1 MENFGRELNSNEKL
15 ALATTGMEGTGQHF
29 VLNGES
35 ADQILMR
42 EKQSKFNTA
51 VDEYVDKFDKHRQDL
66 ENYAQTL
73 SEDINGLEIM
83 PMFAYALIQPFEK
96 NPFQQIKISK
106 GGIITDIGGLT
117 PTYKSNET
125 GEIEEEQ
132 QFIKVGTVIETGH
145 RCEFLKSGDI
155 VFYTIASECMVP
167 FFKQGFVV
175 VAEQRIIAV
184 VNEKLTER
192 RDNLRN
198 GIV

>member
-1 MENFGRELNSNEKL
+1 MERTELNSNEKL
-15 ALATTGMEGTGQHF
+15 ALATTGIEGTGQHF
-29 VLNGES
+29 VINGES

-83 PMFAYALIQPFEK
+83 PMFSYALIQPFEK
-96 NPFQQIKISK
+96 NPFQQIKISE
-106 GGIITDIGGLT
+106 GGIITDLGGLT
-117 PTYKSNET
+117 PQYKSNET
-125 GEIEEEQ
+125 GEIEEEDQ
-132 QFIKVGTVIETGH
+132 YIKVGTVIEVGH
-145 RCEFLKSGDI
+145 KCEFLKPGDI
-155 VFYTIASECMVP
+155 VFYTVASECMVP
-167 FFKQGFVV
+167 FFRQGFVV
-175 VAEQRIIAV
+175 VNENRIMAV

-198 GIV
+198 GNIG